1 MSVPRSLEIVWRTRQ
16 IGGPARGCDPIDA
29 VAGDHARGQPG
40 RGSGFPPRLRAW
52 RSTRPMRQS
61 PANSRQGSAGLIL
74 GGTRDHQKRPAHR
87 RIRGL
92 GSSACPPRATSPA
105 RSGKGCKRRRHP
117 LGRPFPRPDGRCRLP
132 KRRRFAAEAV
142 PTGGRCPPLTPP
154 PGPSGHIPGA
164 GVRSVVRLAA
174 GVGGLSG
181 RAHRDDRGGQLS
193 GTPRPWQRPLHLLGA
208 IDEPVEW
215 LLFSDFRVIL
225 ALAHPD
231 TLCNAA
237 PIFIA
242 MMRIA
247 GRGCGG
253 CRRIRPADALACH
266 HPADQAGGQARG
278 EFWRG
283 AGDGGV
289 FADRW
294 AVAVA
299 AAGAWV
305 RRGARDGPMAI
316 PPLVALARK
325 IAEARGIGCA
335 DDTGLKVLRRPA
347 MRCSWDRT
355 GGLPPCG
362 TRRCAVFLWDD
373 AFRLGPSA

>member
-1 MSVPRSLEIVWRTRQ
+1 MSVPRGLEIVWRTRQ
-16 IGGPARGCDPIDA
+16 NGGPARGCDPIDA

-40 RGSGFPPRLRAW
+40 RGSGFPPRFRAW
-52 RSTRPMRQS
+52 RSTRPMRPS
-61 PANSRQGSAGLIL
+61 PAISRLGSAGLL
-74 GGTRDHQKRPAHR
+74 FGGTRDLQKRHGRR
-87 RIRGL
+87 RI
-92 GSSACPPRATSPA
+92 GS
-105 RSGKGCKRRRHP
+105 
-117 LGRPFPRPDGRCRLP
+117 LGRAHARRGRHRQP
-132 KRRRFAAEAV
+132 VRARDEKAGAIRW
-142 PTGGRCPPLTPP
+142 GGFFRDRM
-154 PGPSGHIPGA
+154 G
-164 GVRSVVRLAA
+164 A

-181 RAHRDDRGGQLS
+181 RAHRDDHGGQLS

-215 LLFSDFRVIL
+215 LLFSDFRVIH

-231 TLCNAA
+231 RLFNAA
-237 PIFIA
+237 PIFN
-242 MMRIA
+242 MVMRIA

-253 CRRIRPADALACH
+253 CRRIRLADALACH
-266 HPADQAGGQARG
+266 QAGGQARG

-283 AGDGGV
+283 AGDRGV
-289 FADRW
+289 FADCW

-316 PPLVALARK
+316 PPLLALARK

-335 DDTGLKVLRRPA
+335 DDTGLKALRRPA